1 MKHFVWVRFGW
12 GWRARQKRK
21 CQDKSLSFPPEGQGI
36 QGRRAPII
44 KHHAPH
50 PTPPPKHATERLEP
64 RKGLGVGWSRAH
76 GPRVSDRCDSPKEPT
91 SAAAG
96 RQGPHKPSLGTS
108 SCREMGEPLTPPRS
122 SDGGLSGSGSQGDSQ
137 AHLSRISSSSP
148 CLLPR
153 GLVLPGSGRQKTP
166 RAGVG

>member
-1 MKHFVWVRFGW
+1 M
-12 GWRARQKRK
+12 
-21 CQDKSLSFPPEGQGI
+21 SFSPEGQGI

-44 KHHAPH
+44 KHRAPH
-50 PTPPPKHATERLEP
+50 PTPPPEHATERLEP
-64 RKGLGVGWSRAH
+64 RKGLGCGLVQ
-76 GPRVSDRCDSPKEPT
+76 GPRVSDRCDSPEEPT

-108 SCREMGEPLTPPRS
+108 SCREMEEPLTPPRS
-122 SDGGLSGSGSQGDSQ
+122 SDSGPSGSGSQGDSQ
-137 AHLSRISSSSP
+137 AHLSRISSRSP

>member
-1 MKHFVWVRFGW
+1 MSGQELEFFSQGPRDPGKESTYYKA
-12 GWRARQKRK
+12 ART
-21 CQDKSLSFPPEGQGI
+21 P
-36 QGRRAPII
+36 
-44 KHHAPH
+44 PH
-50 PTPPPKHATERLEP
+50 PTPHTRHRQSGWSPGR
-64 RKGLGVGWSRAH
+64 GWGVGWSRAH
-76 GPRVSDRCDSPKEPT
+76 GPRVSDRCDSPQEPT

-108 SCREMGEPLTPPRS
+108 SCREMGGPLTSPRS
-122 SDGGLSGSGSQGDSQ
+122 SDGGPSGSGSQGDSQ
-137 AHLSRISSSSP
+137 AHLSWISSSSP